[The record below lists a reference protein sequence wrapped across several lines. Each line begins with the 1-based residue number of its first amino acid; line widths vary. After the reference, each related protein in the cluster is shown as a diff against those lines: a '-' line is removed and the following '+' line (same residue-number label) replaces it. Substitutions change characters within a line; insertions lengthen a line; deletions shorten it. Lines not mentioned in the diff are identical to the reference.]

1 MPTSVLKS
9 KIRSSFARAGMPCS
23 LSSSAPRPMRIRSK
37 NFPIS
42 PTHEP
47 ATPIIFPDCIGTRG
61 QTTWP
66 ERYATFGEDLRRNDI
81 EQRLQNRTVC
91 NVTATDSYLA
101 RRWLSLVQ
109 KFIPITDDYLWID
122 GAELN
127 ERPSEFSP
135 PPSFGPKSS
144 ISSAS
149 FHAALFPFHLLVVWV
164 VPMPKRG
171 CFMPCTRV
179 DHCWLLPDRR
189 RNGGLAL
196 IIISTFYL
204 D

>member
-1 MPTSVLKS
+1 MQTSVLKS
-9 KIRSSFARAGMPCS
+9 KIRSSFARLGMPCS

-101 RRWLSLVQ
+101 WRWLSLVQ
-109 KFIPITDDYLWID
+109 KFIPIADDYLWID

-127 ERPSEFSP
+127 ERPSEFSSSP
-135 PPSFGPKSS
+135 PLLVRSHPSRRPHFTPRC
-144 ISSAS
+144 
-149 FHAALFPFHLLVVWV
+149 FPFIFWSCEWCRCRKGDASCH
-164 VPMPKRG
+164 
-171 CFMPCTRV
+171 
-179 DHCWLLPDRR
+179 
-189 RNGGLAL
+189 AL
-196 IIISTFYL
+196 E
-204 D
+204 

>member
-1 MPTSVLKS
+1 MQNSNQKFDLHS
-9 KIRSSFARAGMPCS
+9 RAGMPCS

-135 PPSFGPKSS
+135 PPLFWSGVIHLVGLISRRVVSLSSFGRVSGADAEKGML
-144 ISSAS
+144 
-149 FHAALFPFHLLVVWV
+149 HAMH
-164 VPMPKRG
+164 
-171 CFMPCTRV
+171 
-179 DHCWLLPDRR
+179 
-189 RNGGLAL
+189 
-196 IIISTFYL
+196 
-204 D
+204 